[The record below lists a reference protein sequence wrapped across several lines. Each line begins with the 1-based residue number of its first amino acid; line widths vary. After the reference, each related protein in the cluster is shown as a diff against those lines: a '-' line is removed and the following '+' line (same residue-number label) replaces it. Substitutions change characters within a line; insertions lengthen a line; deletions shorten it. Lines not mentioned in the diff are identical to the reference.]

1 MEQVRCCQ
9 VPAVAVVCH
18 MWPVGVTEG
27 APVSPC
33 SIPMGGAYLWLVP
46 AGGKVM
52 HPHPI
57 PGDSAGALGG
67 FYWCGHN
74 TICKYFQRAQ
84 AFVNLVPKGQLS
96 TPKTHTTAAE
106 TVCKCKNFTQ
116 EQGLKLF
123 SFWVSAV

>member
-1 MEQVRCCQ
+1 
-9 VPAVAVVCH
+9 
-18 MWPVGVTEG
+18 
-27 APVSPC
+27 
-33 SIPMGGAYLWLVP
+33 
-46 AGGKVM
+46 M

-57 PGDSAGALGG
+57 PGDSTGALGG

-106 TVCKCKNFTQ
+106 IVCKCKNFTQ

>member
-1 MEQVRCCQ
+1 M
-9 VPAVAVVCH
+9 
-18 MWPVGVTEG
+18 
-27 APVSPC
+27 S
-33 SIPMGGAYLWLVP
+33 LWEWETSRW
-46 AGGKVM
+46 
-52 HPHPI
+52 
-57 PGDSAGALGG
+57 DSAGALGG

-84 AFVNLVPKGQLS
+84 AFVHLVPRGQLS

-106 TVCKCKNFTQ
+106 AVWKCKNFTQ